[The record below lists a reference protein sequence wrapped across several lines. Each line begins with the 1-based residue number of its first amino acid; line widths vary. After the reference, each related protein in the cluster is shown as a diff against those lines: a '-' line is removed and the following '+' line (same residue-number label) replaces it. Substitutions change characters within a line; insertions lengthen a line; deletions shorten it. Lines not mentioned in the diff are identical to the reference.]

1 MERPEGLQTYKQSQ
15 NHVKALACSIH
26 FSSYIPTFQGC
37 ADGSAVHRAMAGIR
51 EPVCVIHCVRAI
63 HCVCYSLCACVVIHC
78 VCIIHCVCVCYSLCV
93 CLCERQ
99 HDVTICNMT
108 PHHRYDMA
116 ASKTPIIVSRGRQH
130 WMQIMTWLYIGQH
143 SQCEITFNHC
153 VSV

>member
-51 EPVCVIHCVRAI
+51 EPVCVIHCVCVYVI

-78 VCIIHCVCVCYSLCV
+78 VHVCVIHCVRAIHLVCV
-93 CLCERQ
+93 
-99 HDVTICNMT
+99 I
-108 PHHRYDMA
+108 
-116 ASKTPIIVSRGRQH
+116 
-130 WMQIMTWLYIGQH
+130 
-143 SQCEITFNHC
+143 HC
-153 VSV
+153 VLVVIHCVRAFVQETT